1 MKKVIIAF
9 FAFAF
14 VFSLSRTS
22 LQAMTGDSGIYKA
35 VYTNDKDPKTDGTK
49 KDRKSDKKSA
59 SCSSTCSDKSA
70 KASGDCGSKKAT
82 SAEATAAPETK

>member
-9 FAFAF
+9 FTIAFI
-14 VFSLSRTS
+14 FSMSGTS
-22 LQAMTGDSGIYKA
+22 LQAMTGDSGLYKA
-35 VYTNDKDPKTDGTK
+35 FYSNDKDPKTDGTK
-49 KDRKSDKKSA
+49 KDKKSDKKSS
-59 SCSSTCSDKSA
+59 SCTSSCSDKSA